1 MLDKGNKFQKGNKLG
16 GQSTSWCDR
25 LVTKQPGWD
34 EALRAEDSS
43 NHMLAYYRLIPNSIF
58 IHTIG
63 HIYTRIPEERRSSA
77 GGTRTEPGVGGG
89 VGGERSSVSGAAGRL
104 PQTRGHCPGGGSGAP
119 SLAGSVESGERV
131 DLDRVLEGRP
141 EAGVRYADPHLQVHL
156 VWVVQDHQLGH
167 LS

>member
-77 GGTRTEPGVGGG
+77 GETRTEPGVGGG
-89 VGGERSSVSGAAGRL
+89 GTFIGERRRRPTL